1 VRVELLRSAGHGRWC
16 CRSSATRR
24 NQVL

>member
-1 VRVELLRSAGHGRWC
+1 VRVELLRSCGHGRWC
-16 CRSSATRR
+16 CRPSAASG